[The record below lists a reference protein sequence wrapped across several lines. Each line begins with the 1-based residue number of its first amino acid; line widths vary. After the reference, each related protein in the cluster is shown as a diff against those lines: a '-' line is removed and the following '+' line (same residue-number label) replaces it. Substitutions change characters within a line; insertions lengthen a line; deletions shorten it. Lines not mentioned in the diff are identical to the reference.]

1 MRGALHSQFS
11 GAIWNYGTLEMHACS
26 LTANSAMMVCRCRP
40 NLVHAPPHYTMLVY
54 SLKNENLGAL
64 PSQMGGAIYN
74 TGTMEMHT
82 CSLTANR
89 AMVCRPNLVHTP
101 PRYTMLVY
109 SLKTPAYSRRWV
121 EQSIITAAS

>member
-1 MRGALHSQFS
+1 
-11 GAIWNYGTLEMHACS
+11 
-26 LTANSAMMVCRCRP
+26 
-40 NLVHAPPHYTMLVY
+40 
-54 SLKNENLGAL
+54 
-64 PSQMGGAIYN
+64 MGGAIYN

-109 SLKTPAYSRRWV
+109 SLKTEYPRTLADGWSNL
-121 EQSIITAAS
+121 